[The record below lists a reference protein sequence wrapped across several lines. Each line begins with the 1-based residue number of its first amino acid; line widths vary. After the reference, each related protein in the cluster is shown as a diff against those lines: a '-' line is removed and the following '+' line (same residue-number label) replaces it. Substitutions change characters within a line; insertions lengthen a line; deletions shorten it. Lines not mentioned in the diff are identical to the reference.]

1 MRGKYYSQYLMRALD
16 GEAVPLSREL
26 EKLVSLGE
34 RVTRAV
40 PAVPRLDEGA
50 RRRIWESAVS
60 AAHEAEPHGKVRAL
74 YLRRV
79 AWVAAAC
86 LVALAAL
93 FAALYLRGGGPA
105 VRERVEVATLRVDRG
120 EMAIKDVEGVERI
133 AQDGETLAEG
143 EAVIASEE
151 ARGWIEFEYGSL
163 TRLLGEGEVAVVE
176 GDDGVVVEVRRG
188 RTYHR
193 VAEGVPY
200 TARCADISVTA
211 LGTAFALEVEDGKAR
226 VLSIH
231 SSVEVEAGED
241 VLRLEEGDALAFGA
255 GADGLIYDLT
265 LKHLDDEWFRWNKSL
280 DEELGL
286 PVGILRLLEEE
297 DGYAEEGAP
306 TQETAPQPPAPEPQP
321 SPQPAPQPTPQPAPQ
336 PPAQKSLVLSAS
348 AREGAVDFTWT
359 LSGYSGFQ
367 GFKLCRSENNPE
379 PTYPGDWWKY
389 IDGADTRSATD
400 ASVEG
405 GHTYYYRLAVYNQG
419 EVLGYSNAVKVT
431 VPGQSQELSISL
443 SVTVEGGKVKLSWN
457 VSGKG
462 SYDGFKVCRSETD
475 TSPSYPG
482 DAYAFVDAGS
492 RSYTDAAVSSGHT
505 YYYRVGIYCSDSIVA
520 YSNAVKAVVP

>member
-16 GEAVPLSREL
+16 GEAVPLDREL
-26 EKLVSLGE
+26 EALVSIGE

-40 PAVPRLDEGA
+40 PAVPKLDEGA

-60 AAHEAEPHGKVRAL
+60 AAHEAEPHGKARAL

-86 LVALAAL
+86 LVALAAV
-93 FAALYLRGGGPA
+93 FTALYLHGGGLS

-120 EMAIKDVEGVERI
+120 EMVIRDAEGVERI
-133 AQDGETLAEG
+133 AQNGETLAEG
-143 EAVIASEE
+143 ETVLAAKE
-151 ARGWIEFEYGSL
+151 ARGWIKFESGSFM
-163 TRLLGEGEVAVVE
+163 RLLGEGEVAVVE
-176 GDDGVVVEVRRG
+176 GDDGVVVEVREG

-200 TARCADISVTA
+200 TARYADISVTA

-241 VLRLEEGDALAFGA
+241 VSRLEEGDALAFGE

-265 LKHLDDEWFRWNKSL
+265 REHLDDEWFRWNKSL

-286 PVGILRLLEEE
+286 PVGILRILDEADREAEEE
-297 DGYAEEGAP
+297 PPA
-306 TQETAPQPPAPEPQP
+306 QETAPQPPAPEPP
-321 SPQPAPQPTPQPAPQ
+321 PTPQPAPQPTPQPAPQ
-336 PPAQKSLVLSAS
+336 PPAQKSLALSAS

-367 GFKLCRSENNPE
+367 GFKLCRSENNPA
-379 PTYPGDWWKY
+379 PAYPGDWWKY

-400 ASVEG
+400 TSVEG

-443 SVTVEGGKVKLSWN
+443 TATVEAGKVRLSWS
-457 VSGKG
+457 VSGAG
-462 SYDGFKVCRSETD
+462 SYDGFKVCRSETN
-475 TSPSYPG
+475 TNPSYPG
-482 DAYAFVDAGS
+482 DTCTFVDAGS
-492 RSYTDAAVSSGHT
+492 RSYADTSVSPGHT
-505 YYYRVGIYCSDSIVA
+505 YYYRVGIYKGGSILV